1 MFKDNSRF
9 SSLVEDSTGNKK
21 SVFGKKKD
29 EKKNV
34 SVDEKKEEPRPQTDS
49 YNFFKNDTPV
59 RDNYR
64 RPYGRERDKEFMEM
78 IQKREQLRVE
88 AEEKRKEEET
98 KIALSMESFPELVK
112 INTSKII
119 STTDFMKK
127 LKSNVKVVEPVK
139 HEVKPGWTEL
149 TRDSVTKQTI
159 MTSSI
164 VAKPLPIFEQD
175 LVYEVFE
182 GLANLHE
189 KRTAEYIDRWG
200 EDEWERMFLFQNYDY
215 YYFEKLDEIYEKNNP
230 DSEDEYDSFL
240 EEDDE
245 YWKSY

>member
-1 MFKDNSRF
+1 
-9 SSLVEDSTGNKK
+9 
-21 SVFGKKKD
+21 
-29 EKKNV
+29 
-34 SVDEKKEEPRPQTDS
+34 
-49 YNFFKNDTPV
+49 
-59 RDNYR
+59 
-64 RPYGRERDKEFMEM
+64 
-78 IQKREQLRVE
+78 
-88 AEEKRKEEET
+88 
-98 KIALSMESFPELVK
+98 MESFPELVK

-149 TRDSVTKQTI
+149 TLDSLTKQTI

-240 EEDDE
+240 EENDE